1 MVRSRIVGVG
11 GRTLPHGPR
20 EAPES
25 YAPGL
30 LVLPAVLGRHSLMA
44 NRQINFDVL
53 VCDANHVRD
62 YQLTGHG
69 ADSPIRSKM
78 TISDMDTLDDS
89 GRRSHGP
96 RQSIGRH
103 SGIYSFRAQFQTD
116 GEGALFC
123 FDLIIF
129 CEVLRI
135 TN

>member
-20 EAPES
+20 KAPES

-30 LVLPAVLGRHSLMA
+30 LVLPALLGRHSLMA

-78 TISDMDTLDDS
+78 SRTGHRAPSPSEASCRTIPVAVPLKFVCLCVDKAT
-89 GRRSHGP
+89 GKG
-96 RQSIGRH
+96 
-103 SGIYSFRAQFQTD
+103 
-116 GEGALFC
+116 
-123 FDLIIF
+123 
-129 CEVLRI
+129 VLG
-135 TN
+135 TG